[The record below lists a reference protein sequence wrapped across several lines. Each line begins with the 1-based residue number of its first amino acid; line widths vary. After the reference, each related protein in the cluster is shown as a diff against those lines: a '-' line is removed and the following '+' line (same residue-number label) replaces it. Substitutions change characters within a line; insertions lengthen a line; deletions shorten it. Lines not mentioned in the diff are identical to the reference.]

1 MAKAILDSKK
11 NTWFFYSS
19 TSHVYQSKNNKKK
32 LTENSKLKPYT
43 KYGKTKLEAENL
55 LISEFKKNKKK
66 IIYVLEE
73 FLALQ
78 IIIKKKFLIPS
89 LVEKIKKEKSKLRK
103 FKSL

>member
-1 MAKAILDSKK
+1 MAKAILIQ

-66 IIYVLEE
+66 LFMYWKN
-73 FLALQ
+73 F
-78 IIIKKKFLIPS
+78 
-89 LVEKIKKEKSKLRK
+89 
-103 FKSL
+103 